1 MDDVKTAWEA
11 LARFWAEQ
19 KELSERLDLAERPWE
34 ERYLHWAWEGGEYV
48 LHGELMPSTTRR
60 MSTTR
65 GGWCRR
71 AAGRPLPRPH
81 R

>member
-1 MDDVKTAWEA
+1 MDAVRTWEA

-19 KELSERLDLAERPWE
+19 KEIGERLTLLDRPWE
-34 ERYLHWAWEGGEYV
+34 ERYLHWAWEGGELV
-48 LHGELMPSTTRR
+48 LHGELVPSTRRR

-71 AAGRPLPRPH
+71 AAGRPGPGPGR
-81 R
+81 

>member
-1 MDDVKTAWEA
+1 MEGVKTAWSA

-19 KELSERLDLAERPWE
+19 KEFSERLSLLDRPWE
-34 ERYLHWAWEGGEYV
+34 EHYLHWASEGGEPV
-48 LHGELMPSTTRR
+48 LHGDLVPSTRRR

-71 AAGRPLPRPH
+71 CASRR
-81 R
+81 